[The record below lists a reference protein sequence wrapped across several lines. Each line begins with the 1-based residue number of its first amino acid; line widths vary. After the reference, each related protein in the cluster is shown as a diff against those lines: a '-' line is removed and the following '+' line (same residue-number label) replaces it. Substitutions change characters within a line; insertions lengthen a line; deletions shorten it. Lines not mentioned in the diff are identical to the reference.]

1 MIGLLGLLLVSQPAP
16 RPPAT
21 ITIMTPRGESR
32 IPVRYDRFGGPVLA
46 ATHLVTALNGA
57 FSLGRPWVEVIV
69 ARQSFRFLLDA
80 PYYVYQG
87 QVQPLSGVAL
97 ITRDTLYLP
106 FQFVAEVLPRVFSER
121 FRYDAAGSRL
131 VETGPRVATTPT
143 APAPAPGR
151 LPNGLKPG
159 HVVTVDAGHGGTD
172 PGNPGLYFPR
182 GVQEKHVTLQV
193 SRLLRT
199 ELQRRGIQVRMTRTT
214 DTLIALRDR
223 PRYCTEDCELFV
235 SIHVN
240 SLARRRGF
248 TERRG
253 FETYIIG
260 EARTEEAQQVARMEN
275 DAIRFETEAAQEAAP
290 DGLDFILRDLQ
301 LNEHLRESARAAELI
316 QEHLDPVHTG
326 ENRGVKPGPYHVLNA
341 ARRPAVLI
349 ELGYSTN
356 PDDARLMT
364 RTSSQEAF
372 ASAIADAIVAYLL
385 EYERKTGS
393 GGGR

>member
-1 MIGLLGLLLVSQPAP
+1 MIGLLGLLLLSQPASA
-16 RPPAT
+16 PPAT
-21 ITIMTPRGESR
+21 IIVMTPRGESR
-32 IPVRYDRFGGPVLA
+32 IAVRYDRFGAPVLA
-46 ATHLVTALNGA
+46 ATHLVTALNGT

-87 QVQPLSGVAL
+87 QVQPLSGSAL

-131 VETGPRVATTPT
+131 VETGPRVAATPS
-143 APAPAPGR
+143 APAATPGR

-260 EARTEEAQQVARMEN
+260 EARTEEAQRVAQMEN
-275 DAIRFETEAAQEAAP
+275 DAIRFETEAVQDAAP

-341 ARRPAVLI
+341 ARRPAVLV

-364 RTSSQEAF
+364 RTSSQEAL

-385 EYERKTGS
+385 EYERKTGA
-393 GGGR
+393 GAGR

>member
-1 MIGLLGLLLVSQPAP
+1 MIGLLALLLSSTQPS
-16 RPPAT
+16 PPAT
-21 ITIMTPRGESR
+21 ITVMTPRGETR
-32 IPVRYDRFGGPVLA
+32 IAVRYDRFGAPVLVA
-46 ATHLVTALNGA
+46 AHLVTALNGS
-57 FSLGRPWVEVIV
+57 FSLGRPWADVIL

-87 QVQPLSGVAL
+87 QVQSLAAPAL
-97 ITRDTLYLP
+97 IARDTLYLP

-131 VETGPRVATTPT
+131 VETGPRVATQLTPD
-143 APAPAPGR
+143 R

-199 ELQRRGIQVRMTRTT
+199 ELQKRGIVVRMTRTT

-240 SLARRRGF
+240 SLARRRGY

-260 EARTEEAQQVARMEN
+260 EARTEDAERVARMEN
-275 DAIRFETEAAQEAAP
+275 DAIRFETDAARDATPQ
-290 DGLDFILRDLQ
+290 GLDFILRDLQ

-316 QEHLDPVHTG
+316 QEHLDPVHSG
-326 ENRGVKPGPYHVLNA
+326 ENRGVKGGPYHVLNA
-341 ARRPAVLI
+341 ARRPAVLV
-349 ELGYSTN
+349 EMGYSTN

-364 RTSSQEAF
+364 RRSSQEAF

>member
-1 MIGLLGLLLVSQPAP
+1 MIGALVLLLVSQPAT
-16 RPPAT
+16 PPTT
-21 ITIMTPRGESR
+21 ITVMTPRGESR
-32 IPVRYDRFGGPVLA
+32 IAVRYDRFGAPVLA
-46 ATHLVTALNGA
+46 AAHLVTALNGS
-57 FSLGRPWVEVIV
+57 FSLGRPWAEVIL

-87 QVQPLSGVAL
+87 QVQALAGPAL
-97 ITRDTLYLP
+97 IARDTLYLP

-121 FRYDAAGSRL
+121 FRYDVAGSRL
-131 VETGPRVATTPT
+131 VETGPRVAT
-143 APAPAPGR
+143 AAPGPTR

-182 GVQEKHVTLQV
+182 GVQEKHVTLQM
-193 SRLLRT
+193 SRLLRA
-199 ELQRRGIQVRMTRTT
+199 ELQERGIQVRMTRST

-240 SLARRRGF
+240 SLARRRGY

-260 EARTEEAQQVARMEN
+260 EARTEEAERVARMEN
-275 DAIRFETEAAQEAAP
+275 DAIRFETDAVQDAAP
-290 DGLDFILRDLQ
+290 QGLDFILRDLQ

-326 ENRGVKPGPYHVLNA
+326 ENRGVKGGPYHVLNA
-341 ARRPAVLI
+341 ARRPAVLV

-364 RTSSQEAF
+364 LRSSQEAL

-393 GGGR
+393 GAGR

>member
-1 MIGLLGLLLVSQPAP
+1 MIGLLALLLSSTQPS
-16 RPPAT
+16 PPAT
-21 ITIMTPRGESR
+21 ITVMTPRGESR
-32 IPVRYDRFGGPVLA
+32 IPVRYDRFGAPVLV
-46 ATHLVTALNGA
+46 ATHLVTALNGS
-57 FSLGRPWVEVIV
+57 FSLGRPWAEVIV

-87 QVQPLSGVAL
+87 QVQSLAAPAL
-97 ITRDTLYLP
+97 IARDTLYLP

-131 VETGPRVATTPT
+131 VETGPRVATQ
-143 APAPAPGR
+143 PAPDR

-159 HVVTVDAGHGGTD
+159 HMVTVDAGHGGTD

-199 ELQRRGIQVRMTRTT
+199 ELQKRGIQVRMTRTT

-240 SLARRRGF
+240 SLARRRGY

-260 EARTEEAQQVARMEN
+260 EARTEEAERVARMEN
-275 DAIRFETEAAQEAAP
+275 DAIRFETDAVQDATPQ
-290 DGLDFILRDLQ
+290 GLDFILRDLQ

-316 QEHLDPVHTG
+316 QEHLDPVHSG
-326 ENRGVKPGPYHVLNA
+326 ENRGVKGGPYHVLNA

-349 ELGYSTN
+349 EMGYSTN

-364 RTSSQEAF
+364 RRSSQEAF

-385 EYERKTGS
+385 EYERKTGT

>member
-1 MIGLLGLLLVSQPAP
+1 MIGLLALLLSSPQPS
-16 RPPAT
+16 PPAT
-21 ITIMTPRGESR
+21 ITVMTPRGESR
-32 IPVRYDRFGGPVLA
+32 IPVRYDRFGAPVLV
-46 ATHLVTALNGA
+46 ATHLVTALNGS
-57 FSLGRPWVEVIV
+57 FSLGRPWAEVIV

-87 QVQPLSGVAL
+87 QVQSLAAPALVA
-97 ITRDTLYLP
+97 RDTLYLP
-106 FQFVAEVLPRVFSER
+106 FQFVAEVLPRVFAER

-131 VETGPRVATTPT
+131 VETGSRVAIQPTPD
-143 APAPAPGR
+143 R

-159 HVVTVDAGHGGTD
+159 HMVTVDAGHGGTD

-193 SRLLRT
+193 SRLLRA
-199 ELQRRGIQVRMTRTT
+199 ELQKRGIQVRMTRTT

-240 SLARRRGF
+240 SLARRRGY

-260 EARTEEAQQVARMEN
+260 EARTEEAERVARMEN
-275 DAIRFETEAAQEAAP
+275 DAIRFETDAVQDATPQ
-290 DGLDFILRDLQ
+290 GLDFILRDLQ

-316 QEHLDPVHTG
+316 QEHLDPVHSG
-326 ENRGVKPGPYHVLNA
+326 ENRGVKGGPYHVLNA

-349 ELGYSTN
+349 EMGYSTN

-364 RTSSQEAF
+364 RRSSQEAF

-385 EYERKTGS
+385 EYERKTGT

>member
-1 MIGLLGLLLVSQPAP
+1 VIALLGLLLSAQPAP
-16 RPPAT
+16 PPAT
-21 ITIMTPRGESR
+21 ITVMTPRGESR
-32 IPVRYDRFGGPVLA
+32 IPVRYDRFGAPVLA
-46 ATHLVTALNGA
+46 ATQFVTALNGS
-57 FSLGRPWVEVIV
+57 FSLARPWVDVIV

-80 PYYVYQG
+80 PYFVYQG
-87 QVQPLSGVAL
+87 QVQPLAGTAL
-97 ITRDTLYLP
+97 IARDTLYLP
-106 FQFVAEVLPRVFSER
+106 FHFATEILPRIFAER

-131 VETGPRVATTPT
+131 VETGPRVA
-143 APAPAPGR
+143 APPAAASR

-193 SRLLRT
+193 SQLLRS
-199 ELQRRGIQVRMTRTT
+199 ELQKRGIQVRMTRTT

-223 PRYCTEDCELFV
+223 PRYCTEECELFV

-240 SLARRRGF
+240 SLARRRGY

-260 EARTEEAQQVARMEN
+260 EARTEEAERVAQMEN
-275 DAIRFETEAAQEAAP
+275 DAIRFETEAVQDAAP
-290 DGLDFILRDLQ
+290 QGLDFILRDLQ

-316 QEHLDPVHTG
+316 QEHIDPVHSG

-341 ARRPAVLI
+341 ARRPAVLV

-356 PDDARLMT
+356 PDDARIMT
-364 RTSSQEAF
+364 RRSSQESLA
-372 ASAIADAIVAYLL
+372 AAIADAVVAYLL
-385 EYERKTGS
+385 EYERKTG
-393 GGGR
+393 GGAAE

>member
-1 MIGLLGLLLVSQPAP
+1 MIGLLGLLLGAQPAP
-16 RPPAT
+16 PPAS
-21 ITIMTPRGESR
+21 ITVMTPRGESR
-32 IPVRYDRFGGPVLA
+32 IPVRYDRFGAPVLA
-46 ATHLVTALNGA
+46 ATQFVPALNGS
-57 FSLGRPWVEVIV
+57 FSLARPWVDVIV

-87 QVQPLSGVAL
+87 QVYPLAGPAL
-97 ITRDTLYLP
+97 IARDTLYLP
-106 FQFVAEVLPRVFSER
+106 FQFATEVLPRVFAER
-121 FRYDAAGSRL
+121 FRYEAAGSRL
-131 VETGPRVATTPT
+131 VETGPRVATQP
-143 APAPAPGR
+143 PASR

-193 SRLLRT
+193 SQLLRS
-199 ELQRRGIQVRMTRTT
+199 ELQRRGIVVRMTRTA

-223 PRYCTEDCELFV
+223 PRYCTEECELFV

-240 SLARRRGF
+240 SLARRRGY

-260 EARTEEAQQVARMEN
+260 EARTEEAERVAQMEN
-275 DAIRFETEAAQEAAP
+275 DAIRFETEAVQDATP

-316 QEHLDPVHTG
+316 QEHLDPVHSG

-341 ARRPAVLI
+341 ARRPAVLV

-356 PDDARLMT
+356 PDDARIMT
-364 RTSSQEAF
+364 RRSSQESLA
-372 ASAIADAIVAYLL
+372 AAIADAIVAYLL
-385 EYERKTGS
+385 EYERKTGA
-393 GGGR
+393 GAGQ

>member
-1 MIGLLGLLLVSQPAP
+1 MIGLLGLLLAAQPAT
-16 RPPAT
+16 PPST
-21 ITIMTPRGESR
+21 IIVMTPRGESR
-32 IPVRYDRFGGPVLA
+32 IAVRYDRFGAPVLA
-46 ATHLVTALNGA
+46 ATHLVTALNGS
-57 FSLGRPWVEVIV
+57 FSLGRPWAEVIV

-87 QVQPLSGVAL
+87 QVHALAGQAL
-97 ITRDTLYLP
+97 IARDTLFLP

-131 VETGPRVATTPT
+131 VETGTRVATQPS
-143 APAPAPGR
+143 ASAR

-193 SRLLRT
+193 SRLLRS
-199 ELQRRGIQVRMTRTT
+199 ELQKRGIQVRMTRTT

-240 SLARRRGF
+240 SLARRRGY

-260 EARTEEAQQVARMEN
+260 EARTEEAERVAQMEN
-275 DAIRFETEAAQEAAP
+275 DAIRFETEAVQDAGPQ
-290 DGLDFILRDLQ
+290 GLDFILRDLQ

-326 ENRGVKPGPYHVLNA
+326 ENRGVKGGPYHVLNA
-341 ARRPAVLI
+341 ARRPAVLV

-356 PDDARLMT
+356 PEDARLMT
-364 RTSSQEAF
+364 RRSSQEAL

-385 EYERKTGS
+385 EYERKTGM
-393 GGGR
+393 GGSQ